1 MEYKNSY
8 VAFLDVL
15 GFKKLVFSESEED
28 KKKIENY
35 FEIINDEIDKLKEIQ
50 SKEQINYIVISD
62 SIIITIEQSEDKNQN
77 IDNLRQLCIA
87 VGKIQYRLAL
97 HNIWLRGGIS
107 SGETYIDGNDK
118 QIVGTGYIN
127 AYLLEENHAIVPR
140 VIVDNKIVYELGV
153 DTSDE
158 LINKINGQREQY
170 LFVWDWLGNHMVK
183 IEKDIPLFI
192 NYFYNIENDIDLLNI
207 MDNIQ
212 ENIYCE
218 VGLYKKFKWT
228 ADYLVS
234 YLYYKEKNSG
244 SSMKYHNCIRLIEA
258 L

>member
-15 GFKKLVFSESEED
+15 GFKKLVFSKSEED

-62 SIIITIEQSEDKNQN
+62 SIIITVEQNEDKNQN

-97 HNIWLRGGIS
+97 HNLWLRGGIS

-118 QIVGTGYIN
+118 QIVGAGYIN

-140 VIVDNKIVYELGV
+140 VIIDNKIVGELKLES
-153 DTSDE
+153 SDE
-158 LINKINGQREQY
+158 LISKINGQREQY
-170 LFVWDWLGNHMVK
+170 LFVWNWFHNNTIK

-192 NYFYNIENDIDLLNI
+192 NYFYNINDEDIVNI
-207 MDNIQ
+207 MSNIQ
-212 ENIYCE
+212 GSIYGE
-218 VGLYKKFKWT
+218 ISLYKKFKWV

-234 YLYYKEKNSG
+234 YLYYKQYNSDNYT
-244 SSMKYHNCIRLIEA
+244 KFFYQIRLLET